1 MKKYASLLLFA
12 LLLNGCDDG
21 DLTVDT
27 IDFDDT
33 SITSQS
39 CDPLTNNLIYRLK
52 PQESLLIQL
61 PDDKIINDPTL
72 EGKPLIY
79 DIDNSTYRVVYR
91 AYDGTVATA
100 NICGAIPPTSPKV
113 TQEWQAT
120 AGQIVITTTPITDNT
135 ATDGST
141 KITGYNHNINFK
153 NITFLKPSG
162 PQVQEE
168 FSFGDYQTTVTP
180 VVVTFSD
187 ENADYCPDTKKIYN
201 DNTVSSLVLE
211 NIADLIVNEATPTGT
226 PRTSLINLN
235 GTTNKLYYRTYSG
248 GLPVDTK
255 SYFCTEKT
263 PTTPAV
269 LDTWV
274 GQDGQAN
281 VSGIIEV
288 TTTNDLKVFR
298 HKIVLRNATL
308 QKGNSTFKL
317 ATTFVLGTV
326 TVVVP

>member
-21 DLTVDT
+21 DLKVDT

-33 SITSQS
+33 SIVSQS

-52 PQESLLIQL
+52 SQESLLIQL
-61 PDDKIINDPTL
+61 PDDKIINDPTVANT
-72 EGKPLIY
+72 PLIY
-79 DIDNSTYRVVYR
+79 DIDNTTYRVVYR

-113 TQEWQAT
+113 TEEWQAT
-120 AGQIVITTTPITDNT
+120 AGQIVIVTTQDFTT
-135 ATDGST
+135 ADDGST
-141 KITGYNHNINFK
+141 KITGYTHNITFK

-162 PQVQEE
+162 PQVEEE
-168 FSFGDYQTTVTP
+168 FSFGDFKTTVTP
-180 VVVTFSD
+180 VVVSFTD

-211 NIADLIVNEATPTGT
+211 NLADGLIVNEATPTGK
-226 PRTSLINLN
+226 PRTNLINAN
-235 GTTNKLYYRTYSG
+235 GANKLYYRTYSG
-248 GLPVDTK
+248 ALPADTQ

-263 PTTPAV
+263 PTTPAI
-269 LDTWV
+269 LETWF
-274 GQDGQAN
+274 GQDGAVN

-298 HKIVLRNATL
+298 HKVVLRNATL

-317 ATTFVLGTV
+317 ATTFLLGTV
-326 TVVVP
+326 TTIAP

>member
-21 DLTVDT
+21 DLKVDT

-33 SITSQS
+33 SIVSQS

-52 PQESLLIQL
+52 SQESLLIQL
-61 PDDKIINDPTL
+61 PNDKIINDPTPTNT
-72 EGKPLIY
+72 PLIY
-79 DIDNSTYRVVYR
+79 NIDNTTYRVVYR

-113 TQEWQAT
+113 TEEWQAT
-120 AGQIVITTTPITDNT
+120 AGQIVIVTTQQATT
-135 ATDGST
+135 ADDGST
-141 KITGYNHNINFK
+141 KITGYAHNISFK

-162 PQVQEE
+162 PQVEEE
-168 FSFGDYQTTVTP
+168 FSFGTFNTTVTP
-180 VVVTFSD
+180 VVVSFSD

-211 NIADLIVNEATPTGT
+211 NLADGLIVNEATPTGT
-226 PRTSLINLN
+226 PRTSLINAN
-235 GTTNKLYYRTYSG
+235 GANKLYYRTYSG
-248 GLPVDTK
+248 ALPADTK
-255 SYFCTEKT
+255 SYFCIEKT
-263 PTTPAV
+263 PTTPAI
-269 LDTWV
+269 LDTWF
-274 GQDGQAN
+274 GQDGQVN

-298 HKIVLRNATL
+298 HKVVLRNATL

-317 ATTFVLGTV
+317 ATTFLLGTV
-326 TVVVP
+326 TTIAP